1 MPVPEAEKTP
11 AEILK
16 DWANVGLSD
25 EGTFKY
31 VLIEAYATEKV
42 SGEDQEEEKEVSKL
56 LVRGYLW
63 GEYHADIYDSEE
75 EKLRAKGLDAQ
86 CLGGGRI
93 IHKPS
98 DKYIK
103 VYGYSMGF
111 GKADHTKTVE
121 VLKGYYPDY
130 NIEWSDDGY

>member
-1 MPVPEAEKTP
+1 MN
-11 AEILK
+11 EILNEIFFRLL
-16 DWANVGLSD
+16 AESN
-25 EGTFKY
+25 
-31 VLIEAYATEKV
+31 LIISFV
-42 SGEDQEEEKEVSKL
+42 GEDQEEEKEVSKL

>member
-93 IHKPS
+93 IHKPLINIS
-98 DKYIK
+98 KFTAIRWGLEK
-103 VYGYSMGF
+103 QII
-111 GKADHTKTVE
+111 
-121 VLKGYYPDY
+121 LKRLKF
-130 NIEWSDDGY
+130 